1 MLTGDSSDESGFS
14 SGDEL
19 TSNNSKDSR
28 NKQKRNKVKGYKCK
42 QCQKK
47 LATSSSLRTH
57 ISNIVKNM

>member
-1 MLTGDSSDESGFS
+1 MFTGDFSDESGFS

-42 QCQKK
+42 QCEKK
-47 LATSSSLRTH
+47 LANSRK
-57 ISNIVKNM
+57 IQRI